1 MSATLT
7 EQVEMIK
14 KLTMKK
20 HVTLKL
26 EEASLPDEN
35 VLQQFHICLNENF
48 EKFLV
53 ALSFLK
59 ARAQKTIRSRNTFDP
74 EIMDQITVL
83 RENALAETHFYI
95 K

>member
-59 ARAQKTIRSRNTFDP
+59 ARARNNSIEITF
-74 EIMDQITVL
+74 
-83 RENALAETHFYI
+83 
-95 K
+95 

>member
-35 VLQQFHICLNENF
+35 ILQQYHICLNENF

-59 ARAQKTIRSRNTFDP
+59 AWTQNYYHANRHYSVYFISRVISEKKTIF
-74 EIMDQITVL
+74 
-83 RENALAETHFYI
+83 
-95 K
+95 